1 MDPNSIFSLF
11 DSEPENSEVEPE
23 KEIKDLPNHPYVL
36 LGLFT
41 RMVLRGEEAI
51 HNSVDFLKALNPDI
65 DLESI
70 SEINRYMLYLSGF
83 NYLSKLS
90 LEDPFH
96 QDVLLEKA
104 GADFLTACRK
114 SIQFFQERE
123 DYEKCASVKKYSDFI
138 NFSKNKLPL

>member
-11 DSEPENSEVEPE
+11 DSEPENREVEPE

-104 GADFLTACRK
+104 GADFLTACQK

-123 DYEKCASVKKYSDFI
+123 DYEKCALIKKYNDFI

>member
-11 DSEPENSEVEPE
+11 DSEPENREVELE

-104 GADFLTACRK
+104 GADFLTACQK

-123 DYEKCASVKKYSDFI
+123 DYEKCALIKKYNDFI

>member
-11 DSEPENSEVEPE
+11 DSEPENREVEPE

-70 SEINRYMLYLSGF
+70 REINRYMLYLSGF

-96 QDVLLEKA
+96 QDILLEKA
-104 GADFLTACRK
+104 GADFLTACQK

-123 DYEKCASVKKYSDFI
+123 DYEKCALIKKYNDFI

>member
-11 DSEPENSEVEPE
+11 DSEPENREVEPE

-70 SEINRYMLYLSGF
+70 REINRYMLYLSGF

-96 QDVLLEKA
+96 QDILLEKA
-104 GADFLTACRK
+104 GADFLTACQK

-123 DYEKCASVKKYSDFI
+123 DYEKCALIKKYSDFI

>member
-11 DSEPENSEVEPE
+11 DSEPENRQVEPE

-70 SEINRYMLYLSGF
+70 REINRYMLYLSGF

-104 GADFLTACRK
+104 GADFLTACQK

-123 DYEKCASVKKYSDFI
+123 DYEKCALIKKYNDFI

>member
-11 DSEPENSEVEPE
+11 DSEPENRQVEPE

-104 GADFLTACRK
+104 GADFLTACQK

-123 DYEKCASVKKYSDFI
+123 DYEKCALVKKYSDFI